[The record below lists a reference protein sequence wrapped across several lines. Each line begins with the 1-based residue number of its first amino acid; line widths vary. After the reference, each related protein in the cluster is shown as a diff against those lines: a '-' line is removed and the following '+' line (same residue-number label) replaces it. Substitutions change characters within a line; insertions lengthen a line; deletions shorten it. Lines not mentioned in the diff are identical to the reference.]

1 MTTEAA
7 ADKEEEEVEMI
18 GVEEAAEVDE
28 EEEDV
33 ADTMAVE
40 AEAMGTAEIV
50 AAGVVLIAVAATT
63 IEATMA
69 IEEVVAVAVMEVVT
83 WIEEVIEA
91 RMEAAAADTTTDEV
105 AVEGTT
111 TIGVVVVAKAIE
123 EVTTTIA
130 EGARVAKDEA
140 IRTLAVDP
148 DGIRIANR
156 QWKSSVNQIQRKLLP
171 VLVFNCCRVRSV
183 LHPPLW
189 HRLARR
195 RASLA
200 ALAQGK
206 KS

>member
-1 MTTEAA
+1 
-7 ADKEEEEVEMI
+7 
-18 GVEEAAEVDE
+18 
-28 EEEDV
+28 
-33 ADTMAVE
+33 
-40 AEAMGTAEIV
+40 MGTAEIV

-91 RMEAAAADTTTDEV
+91 RMEAAADTTTDEV

-148 DGIRIANR
+148 DGIRIENR
-156 QWKSSVNQIQRKLLP
+156 QWKSSVNQIQVLDSIAYLP
-171 VLVFNCCRVRSV
+171 PIL
-183 LHPPLW
+183 
-189 HRLARR
+189 
-195 RASLA
+195 
-200 ALAQGK
+200 
-206 KS
+206 

>member
-1 MTTEAA
+1 
-7 ADKEEEEVEMI
+7 
-18 GVEEAAEVDE
+18 
-28 EEEDV
+28 
-33 ADTMAVE
+33 
-40 AEAMGTAEIV
+40 MGTAEIV

-156 QWKSSVNQIQRKLLP
+156 QWKSSVNQIQVLDSIAYLP
-171 VLVFNCCRVRSV
+171 
-183 LHPPLW
+183 PI
-189 HRLARR
+189 
-195 RASLA
+195 
-200 ALAQGK
+200 
-206 KS
+206 